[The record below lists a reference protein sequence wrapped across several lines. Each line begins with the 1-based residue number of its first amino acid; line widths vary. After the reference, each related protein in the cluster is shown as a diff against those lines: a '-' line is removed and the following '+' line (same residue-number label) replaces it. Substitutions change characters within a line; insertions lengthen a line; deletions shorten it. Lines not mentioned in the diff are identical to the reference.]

1 MPLSIL
7 GSYFKIPRHDT
18 QCRWRANRRII
29 HDMHRTYGLI
39 LPLARLW
46 NFMRQVP
53 GCALVVLEPPRLLE
67 CHFSIPGITLVQ
79 TDRLHSS
86 AALIL
91 AKECLS
97 TTRRHW
103 GQVFPVG
110 VLKALINLMWRARF
124 CSILQHV
131 LIRYS
136 LVDRFTELSISLLH
150 YDWTDLLLNATNF
163 FSLGFK
169 VLVERQCVFEVAGVL
184 AVDYLRDLMALDV
197 QSA

>member
-1 MPLSIL
+1 MRGRSKGGAYEVLTVCRVSDHVVLLVDWDHLDRSKVLTCASIMPLSIL

-97 TTRRHW
+97 TTRRH
-103 GQVFPVG
+103 
-110 VLKALINLMWRARF
+110 
-124 CSILQHV
+124 
-131 LIRYS
+131 
-136 LVDRFTELSISLLH
+136 
-150 YDWTDLLLNATNF
+150 
-163 FSLGFK
+163 
-169 VLVERQCVFEVAGVL
+169 
-184 AVDYLRDLMALDV
+184 
-197 QSA
+197 